1 MNVEMQ
7 KRGGQSV
14 PVNPSSAPGREEQNR
29 TGMEG
34 KTHLRTHTDGFYCSC
49 CTTNIWQRLILTP
62 VIITATFFFKLVAPP
77 FISNYDD
84 WLKSFSVI

>member
-34 KTHLRTHTDGFYCSC
+34 KTRVHTHTQMAF
-49 CTTNIWQRLILTP
+49 IVHVVTP
-62 VIITATFFFKLVAPP
+62 TYGKGI
-77 FISNYDD
+77 
-84 WLKSFSVI
+84 KS